1 MAMTMRTPEPVVRT
15 RTAVG
20 LVPPTRL
27 FVCAECRHA
36 QLFAVQP
43 RALCTLAGAASRRRR
58 HARLDF
64 VRRQG
69 DDLAFQADGPRDD
82 LSLTE
87 AAAVPDNA
95 PALAAGHRTAYTA
108 GRVIVTLEGR

>member
-43 RALCTLAGAASRRRR
+43 RALCTLAGAPLEGQVLFAGQPGCARVVPRRDADVVLAWCSPGIKVTTSRFRRRF
-58 HARLDF
+58 AR
-64 VRRQG
+64 
-69 DDLAFQADGPRDD
+69 A
-82 LSLTE
+82 T
-87 AAAVPDNA
+87 
-95 PALAAGHRTAYTA
+95 
-108 GRVIVTLEGR
+108 